1 MWLNPWNKLLAA
13 SVSLAAGG
21 ILACIGAI
29 MEATMPN
36 APVIVS
42 ISKLILTVLAIGG
55 VMTVAMWIYGRA
67 DDYWIDRLD
76 RRLGVKKETRD
87 TRPKRPERPGKT
99 PKQPASRATHLPRSL
114 PAWLTLPVRL
124 HIN

>member
-1 MWLNPWNKLLAA
+1 MWLNPWNKVLAA
-13 SVSLAAGG
+13 SLSLAAGG

-29 MEATMPN
+29 AEATTPN
-36 APVIVS
+36 APVITS
-42 ISKLILTVLAIGG
+42 ILKMFLLALAIGG
-55 VMTVAMWIYGRA
+55 VMTVLMWIYDRA

-76 RRLGVKKETRD
+76 RRLGVKKKTCGAG
-87 TRPKRPERPGKT
+87 PERPGKT